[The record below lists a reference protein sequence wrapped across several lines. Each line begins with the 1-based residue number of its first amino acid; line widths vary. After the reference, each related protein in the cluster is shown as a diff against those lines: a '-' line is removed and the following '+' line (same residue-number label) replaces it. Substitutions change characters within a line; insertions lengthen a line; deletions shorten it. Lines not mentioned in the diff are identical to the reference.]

1 MLPTREKTHVI
12 RLKTINELTSHP
24 KKPTIE
30 RGKEIQEMR
39 TLSKKSISLGLTS
52 EICNIIFQYR
62 NANKRDL
69 SRYDRVVYVV
79 NNLAE

>member
-1 MLPTREKTHVI
+1 MLPTREKTNVI
-12 RLKTINELTSHP
+12 RLKTINGLTSHP

-79 NNLAE
+79 NNPAE

>member
-1 MLPTREKTHVI
+1 MLPTREKNHVI
-12 RLKTINELTSHP
+12 RLKTINGLTSHP

-52 EICNIIFQYR
+52 EICNIIFNTEMQIS
-62 NANKRDL
+62 AICRDTTSWCTL
-69 SRYDRVVYVV
+69 
-79 NNLAE
+79 